1 MSKIKS
7 EFPQT
12 PLNLTLREEQISI
25 ILCALENSVK
35 YADSEYIEEV
45 DNVLLKLSEHV
56 TVDKVA
62 HRHERRDLDT
72 L

>member
-1 MSKIKS
+1 MLSEKEYNLIK
-7 EFPQT
+7 F
-12 PLNLTLREEQISI
+12 
-25 ILCALENSVK
+25 ALENSVK

-56 TVDKVA
+56 TVEEVA
-62 HRHERRDLDT
+62 HKHERRDLDR

>member
-1 MSKIKS
+1 MLS
-7 EFPQT
+7 EKEY
-12 PLNLTLREEQISI
+12 TLFKF
-25 ILCALENSVK
+25 ALENSVK

-56 TVDKVA
+56 TVEEVA
-62 HRHERRDLDT
+62 HKHERRDLDR